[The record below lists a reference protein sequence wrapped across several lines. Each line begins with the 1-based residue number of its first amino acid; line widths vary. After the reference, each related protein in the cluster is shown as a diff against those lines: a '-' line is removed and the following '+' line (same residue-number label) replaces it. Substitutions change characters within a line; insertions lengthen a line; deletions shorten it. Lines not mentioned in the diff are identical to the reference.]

1 MSGRRDESV
10 VLDDIVAAAQQVVDL
25 VGALPDG
32 QLSSDTQVGHAVL
45 WNLTV
50 LGEATKR
57 LRPET
62 RERFAGVPWTD
73 FTRTRDYLVHHYEGI
88 DWRLLE
94 EVGRKE
100 LPGLLPKLT
109 EIRDLLRSEAD
120 TRA

>member
-10 VLDDIVAAAQQVVDL
+10 VLDDIVTAAQRVVDL
-25 VGALPDG
+25 VGALPSG
-32 QLSSDTQVGHAVL
+32 QLGSDTHVGHAVL

-62 RERFAGVPWTD
+62 RERFADVPWTD
-73 FTRTRDYLVHHYEGI
+73 FTRTRDYLVHHYEGV

-100 LPGLLPKLT
+100 LPRMLPKLN
-109 EIRDLLRSEAD
+109 EIRDLLQSEAD
-120 TRA
+120 SSA

>member
-10 VLDDIVAAAQQVVDL
+10 VLDDIVTAAQQVVDL
-25 VGALPDG
+25 VGALPGG
-32 QLSSDTQVGHAVL
+32 QLGSDAHVGHAVL

-50 LGEATKR
+50 LGEAAKR

-62 RERFAGVPWTD
+62 RERFADVPWSN
-73 FTRTRDYLVHHYEGI
+73 FTRTRDYLVHHYEGT

-100 LPGLLPKLT
+100 LPRPLPKLNA
-109 EIRDLLRSEAD
+109 IRDLLQSEAD
-120 TRA
+120 AST

>member
-1 MSGRRDESV
+1 MV
-10 VLDDIVAAAQQVVDL
+10 IAAQRVVDM
-25 VGALPDG
+25 VGALPDDG
-32 QLSSDTQVGHAVL
+32 LGSAEHVGHAVL

-62 RERFAGVPWTD
+62 RARFEDVPWSD

-88 DWRLLE
+88 DWHLLE
-94 EVGRKE
+94 EVGRRE
-100 LPGLLPKLT
+100 LPRLIPKLD

-120 TRA
+120 ASA

>member
-25 VGALPDG
+25 VDAVPDAKLG
-32 QLSSDTQVGHAVL
+32 SDTHIGHAVL

-62 RERFAGVPWTD
+62 RERFTEMPWAD

-94 EVGRKE
+94 EVGRRE
-100 LPGLLPKLT
+100 MPRLLPRLG
-109 EIRDLLRSEAD
+109 EIRDLLRSETDAN
-120 TRA
+120 A